1 MWPTVAARVP
11 ECVGFPSAS
20 RRNHRHFAESAC
32 FPSRIEAFIAGAVKL
47 TTAIRRFETQLRAD
61 GKSPHTREVY
71 LRDLRSL
78 AFWLGKDV
86 KISSL
91 TPHTLARYLS
101 SESFTQ
107 TASGKHKAAISLNR
121 SKSALR
127 SFFRFLTDA
136 GLLKANPA
144 RLIRSAR
151 LRKTTPRVKSAHQ
164 VLFF

>member
-1 MWPTVAARVP
+1 M
-11 ECVGFPSAS
+11 
-20 RRNHRHFAESAC
+20 
-32 FPSRIEAFIAGAVKL
+32 KL
-47 TTAIRRFETQLRAD
+47 STAIRRFETQLRAD

-78 AFWLGKDV
+78 VFRLRGDV
-86 KISSL
+86 KISSI

-101 SESFTQ
+101 TESFTH

-136 GLLKANPA
+136 GYLRANPA
-144 RLIRSAR
+144 RLIR
-151 LRKTTPRVKSAHQ
+151 
-164 VLFF
+164 